1 MNEKSFVLGLFSFNQ
16 QHKFFCF
23 KKAIPDFAVIR
34 KDPFQWSKRTMEN
47 QKSNKE
53 CDMQPYEILQA
64 IVPRGKARY
73 LANMLGIS
81 ESLVL
86 KWQREPTSDE
96 NPNATGAQNPLER
109 TERILEFAFLYAPEA
124 AQLLVSHYQA
134 MLDDFYERVA
144 RQPLTDNEWL
154 KKLAKGNR
162 EIAEA
167 ISAIIEGQPGSITRK
182 EWEEAKTVIEEIVTR
197 REAGESHSI
206 S

>member
-1 MNEKSFVLGLFSFNQ
+1 
-16 QHKFFCF
+16 
-23 KKAIPDFAVIR
+23 
-34 KDPFQWSKRTMEN
+34 
-47 QKSNKE
+47 
-53 CDMQPYEILQA
+53 MQPPEILSQ

-96 NPNATGAQNPLER
+96 NPNATGAQNPIER
-109 TERILEFAFLYAPEA
+109 CERILEFAFLYSPEA
-124 AQLLVSHYQA
+124 GQLLVSHFQS
-134 MLDDFYERVA
+134 MLDEFYARVS

-154 KKLAKGNR
+154 KKVAKGNR

-167 ISAIIEGQPGSITRK
+167 ISAIIEGKPGTITRK

-197 REAGESHSI
+197 TEAGETHHVS
-206 S
+206 